1 MSSSKQQAL
10 LVDIETQLRDNYP
23 SLCLTNVGRYPVIRG
38 SFPVRLD
45 RKVLD
50 RFLIE
55 FILLRHFPKNVPLV
69 REMGGRIPKIADR
82 HVYEGDA
89 LCLFLPEER
98 AKYWP
103 EGSSFLDFLT
113 GPVNDFFLSQLY
125 FERHGKWSF
134 GERRH
139 GALGIIDY
147 YAEELGTNNLQVIAR
162 CLEYLSAPQPKGHW
176 LCFCGSGKKLRHCHF
191 GKISELHQ
199 KIQPAIA
206 ANSLTYIRQLIK
218 RQTELP
224 RYLMRS
230 KI

>member
-1 MSSSKQQAL
+1 MRTSKQQAL
-10 LVDIETQLRDNYP
+10 LVDVETQLGDYYP
-23 SLCLTNVGRYPVIRG
+23 SLYLTNAGSYPVIRG
-38 SFPVRLD
+38 PFPVRLD
-45 RKVLD
+45 QTVIDK
-50 RFLIE
+50 FLIE
-55 FILLRHFPKNVPLV
+55 IILLRHFPKDVPLV
-69 REMGGRIPKIADR
+69 REMGGRIPKTIDR

-98 AKYWP
+98 VKYWP
-103 EGSSFLDFLT
+103 EGSSFLDFLR

-125 FERHGKWSF
+125 FEQHSEWPF

-147 YAEELGTNNLQVIAR
+147 YAEELGTTNLQVIAK

-176 LCFCGSGKKLRHCHF
+176 LCFCGSGRKMRQCHF
-191 GKISELHQ
+191 RKISELHQ

-206 ANSLTYIRQLIK
+206 ANSLIYVKRLVE
-218 RQTELP
+218 RQTGLP
-224 RYLMRS
+224 YHSMRS